1 MLKFDF
7 TYMLQENVAGGL
19 KEEEIVAHSE
29 NVVGFLKRLDVDRP
43 GFVNAVMTRKWIDS
57 VNELSDFIFTFDNL
71 FVLGIGGSA
80 LGNIALQYALRPFNW
95 NSMTADERNGYLR
108 IFIVDNVDPDYL
120 ASMLDCVD
128 PRKTLFNVIS
138 KSGTTAEPMAN
149 YLIIR
154 GLLENYGLDVKNHV
168 IFTTDPEK
176 GVLRRI
182 GRAEGIRMLEIPPDV
197 GGRFSVLTPVGLLS
211 AKAAGLD
218 IEELIIGA
226 REAYERTISSPFWEN
241 PAALIATTHY
251 LHYKKGRTISVMMA
265 YSNRLYYLADW
276 YRQLWAESLGKM
288 YDNEGNKVYVGQTPV
303 KALGAVDQHSQV
315 QLYNEG
321 PDDKV
326 FTFLRTERF
335 DREITI
341 PKLHNNEPE
350 LAYLGGKK
358 LSQLL
363 NSEQVGTQLALAKH
377 GRPSMTISFPQIDE
391 YHIGQFFMYYELA
404 TVVAGYLFNVNP
416 YDQPGVELGKKITY
430 ALMGREGFEEYNFA
444 NEIIRKVEI
453 G

>member
-1 MLKFDF
+1 MIKFDF
-7 TYMLQENVAGGL
+7 TYTLSDNVANGL
-19 KEEEIVAHSE
+19 TYEEINSFEQQITNFLTRFDE
-29 NVVGFLKRLDVDRP
+29 NKP
-43 GFVNAVMTRKWIDS
+43 GFVNAVLTRKWVDS
-57 VNELSDFIFTFDNL
+57 VNELSDFIFTFDNIV
-71 FVLGIGGSA
+71 VLGIGGSA
-80 LGNIALQYALRPFNW
+80 LGNIAIQNALRPFNW
-95 NSMTADERNGYLR
+95 NSLSSEERNGYLR
-108 IFIVDNVDPDYL
+108 VFVVDNVDPDYL
-120 ASMLDCVD
+120 SSVLDCIN
-128 PRKTLFNVIS
+128 PKTTLFNIIS

-149 YLIIR
+149 YLIVRSI
-154 GLLENYGLDVKNHV
+154 LETHGLDPKEHL

-182 GRAEGIRMLEIPPDV
+182 GREEGIRMLEIPSDV

-226 REAYERTISSPFWEN
+226 REAYERTIKSQLWEN
-241 PAALIATTHY
+241 PAALLATIHY
-251 LHYKKGRTISVMMA
+251 LHYKKGRNISVMMA
-265 YSNRLYYLADW
+265 YSNKLYYLADW

-288 YDNEGNKVYVGQTPV
+288 YDNEGNRVNVGQTPV

-321 PDDKV
+321 PDDKII
-326 FTFLRTERF
+326 TFLRTEKF

-341 PKLHNNEPE
+341 PKLHENEPE

-358 LSQLL
+358 LSTLL
-363 NSEQVGTQLALAKH
+363 NSEQIGTQLALAKH
-377 GRPSMTISFPQIDE
+377 GRPSLTVSFPQIDE

-404 TVVAGYLFNVNP
+404 TAITGELFNINP

-430 ALMGREGFEEYNFA
+430 ALMGRAGFEEFNYTQNVQK
-444 NEIIRKVEI
+444 RVEI
-453 G
+453 E

>member
-7 TYMLQENVAGGL
+7 TYTISDNVSGGL
-19 KEEEIVAHSE
+19 STEEIASLEQRIFDFLQRFDE
-29 NVVGFLKRLDVDRP
+29 NKP
-43 GFVNAVMTRKWIDS
+43 GFVNAVLTRKWIDS
-57 VNELSDFIFTFDNL
+57 VNELSDFLFTFDSIV
-71 FVLGIGGSA
+71 VLGIGGSA
-80 LGNIALQYALRPFNW
+80 LGNIAIQNALRPFNW
-95 NSMTADERNGYLR
+95 NSMSSEERNGYLR
-108 IFIVDNVDPDYL
+108 VFIVDNVDPDYL
-120 ASMLDCVD
+120 ASVLDCVN
-128 PRKTLFNVIS
+128 PKTTLFNIIS

-149 YLIIR
+149 YLVVRSI
-154 GLLENYGLDVKNHV
+154 LESYGLDPKEHI

-182 GRAEGIRMLEIPPDV
+182 GRSEGIRMLDIPPDV

-211 AKAAGLD
+211 AKAAGID

-226 REAYERTISSPFWEN
+226 REAYEKTIKSAFWQN
-241 PAALIATTHY
+241 PAALLAAVSY
-251 LHYKKGRTISVMMA
+251 LHYKKGRNISVMMA

-288 YDNEGNKVYVGQTPV
+288 YDNEGNRVNIGQTPV

-326 FTFLRTERF
+326 ITFLKTEKF

-341 PKLHNNEPE
+341 PKLHENEPE
-350 LAYLGGKK
+350 LVYLGGKK
-358 LSQLL
+358 LSTLL
-363 NSEQVGTQLALAKH
+363 NSEQLGTQLALAKH
-377 GRPSMTISFPQIDE
+377 GRPSLTITFPQIDE
-391 YHIGQFFMYYELA
+391 YHIGQFFMYYEMA
-404 TVVAGYLFNVNP
+404 TAIAGDLFNINP

-430 ALMGREGFEEYNFA
+430 ALMGRNGFEEFNYTESVNKRI
-444 NEIIRKVEI
+444 ELE
-453 G
+453 

>member
-7 TYMLQENVAGGL
+7 TYTLAENVQGGL
-19 KEEEIVAHSE
+19 ETAEIDSYSTKVEE
-29 NVVGFLKRLDVDRP
+29 FLKRLDENKP
-43 GFVNAVMTRKWIDS
+43 GFVNAVLTRKWIDS

-71 FVLGIGGSA
+71 VVLGIGGSA
-80 LGNIALQYALRPFNW
+80 LGNIAIQNALRPANW
-95 NSMTADERNGYLR
+95 NSLSVDERNGYLR
-108 IFIVDNVDPDYL
+108 IFVVDNVDPDYL
-120 ASMLDCVD
+120 SSVLDCVD
-128 PRKTLFNVIS
+128 PKTTLFNIIS

-149 YLIIR
+149 YLIVR
-154 GLLENYGLDVKNHV
+154 GLLESYGLDPKEHL

-176 GVLRRI
+176 GVLRRL

-211 AKAAGLD
+211 AKAAGVD

-226 REAYERTISSPFWEN
+226 KDAYEKTIKSSLWEN
-241 PAALIATTHY
+241 PAALIAVTHY
-251 LHYKKGRTISVMMA
+251 LHYLKKRNISVMMA

-288 YDNEGNKVYVGQTPV
+288 YDNDGNKVHVGQTPV

-326 FTFLRTERF
+326 ITFLRTEQF

-341 PKLHNNEPE
+341 PKIHENEPE

-358 LSQLL
+358 LSTLL
-363 NSEQVGTQLALAKH
+363 NSEQLGTQLALAKH
-377 GRPSMTISFPQIDE
+377 GRPSITITFPKIDE
-391 YHIGQFFMYYELA
+391 YHIGQFIMYYELA
-404 TVVAGYLFNVNP
+404 TVIAGHLFNINP

-430 ALMGREGFEEYNFA
+430 ALMGRQGFEEYNYSDSA
-444 NEIIRKVEI
+444 QKRVEI
-453 G
+453 E